1 MATQHTVETLTD
13 PRLNDVLLWEEYVG
27 AGWTNSRDVI
37 SVNNAAGGTFKQ
49 GTVVWRVKG
58 EDHTAAWDIVDA
70 DADVDV
76 ANEYAVVIGTDLK
89 TGDTFTLAA
98 GVAKSVIALT
108 RRAHFKDKAIK
119 DIMVTGL
126 GMSNTEYQD
135 MKRLMATQGLLVKDT
150 LTEILA

>member
-1 MATQHTVETLTD
+1 MATQHTVETLLD
-13 PRLNDVLLWEEYVG
+13 PRLNDILLWEEYVG
-27 AGWTNSRDVI
+27 AGTPFSRDVI
-37 SVNNAAGGTFKQ
+37 SVQNATGGTFKQ

-58 EDHTAAWDIVDA
+58 EDHTAVWDIVDA

-98 GVAKSVIALT
+98 ATAKSLIAIT
-108 RRAHFKDKAIK
+108 RRAVFKDAAIRA
-119 DIMVTGL
+119 IHIGL
-126 GMSNTEYQD
+126 GVTTPEFND
-135 MKRLMATQGLLVKDT
+135 LKRLMATQGLLVNNT